1 MNGNIFFD
9 MRKQVHPTYGRTVF
23 LLKRWR
29 RHTVYSKSG
38 SYVRANYLKSGSYGW
53 NGKENVSSFE
63 NGAYNISHNYSNI
76 KSNGTYFHESSP
88 PSSNWYQTCSIYLYD
103 YVVVSDKFFYENV
116 YTSSVVNTDP
126 NYEGPEGNNP
136 FSNPDNP
143 YVPLNKWYHRD
154 NTFKNTMNSITN
166 NWVFRFNPEATAMV
180 GHTVYG
186 DVPAYY
192 VGSEEYN
199 TLMKTPIYKD
209 DGTYFEIV
217 KGYPRN
223 HFTHKRDLFSL
234 YSMRTFGM
242 VNRVVTSGSYV
253 RNRQTI
259 ASTIGIDGLE
269 DGTPPVQ
276 SIDVGNLKLIQTDN
290 VINH

>member
-1 MNGNIFFD
+1 MNGNLFFN
-9 MRKQVHPTYGRTVF
+9 MREQVHPTYGRTVF

-53 NGKENVSSFE
+53 TGKENSGSFE
-63 NGAYNISHNYSNI
+63 GGSLNIGYNYSNN
-76 KSNGTYFHESSP
+76 KVNGGYYNEPSP
-88 PSSNWYQTCSIYLYD
+88 LSTNWYQTCSIYLYD
-103 YVVVSDKFFYENV
+103 YVVVSDTFFYENV
-116 YTSSVVNTDP
+116 YTASVINTDP
-126 NYEGPEGNNP
+126 NYEGTEGVNP
-136 FSNPDNP
+136 ITNPDNP
-143 YVPLNKWYHRD
+143 YVPVNQWRHRD
-154 NTFKNTMNSITN
+154 NTFKNTMNATTN
-166 NWVFRFNPEATAMV
+166 NWVFRFNPEATALV

-192 VGSEEYN
+192 VGTSEYN
-199 TLMKTPIYKD
+199 QSMRTPIYKD

-223 HFTHKRDLFSL
+223 HFTHKRHFFSL

-242 VNRVVTSGSYV
+242 VNRTVTSGSYV
-253 RNRQTI
+253 RNRQTT
-259 ASTIGIDGLE
+259 ASTIGQDGLE

-276 SIDVGNLKLIQTDN
+276 SIQVGNLKLVQTDN